1 MNKIESCRRETGT
14 AKLALTLVGLL
25 LASGAAHA
33 EGAAD
38 LLPKKYRDAGVINLV
53 TDAKYPPFQYID
65 DSGKMV
71 GFEVDLWNAIAERLG
86 VKIEVT
92 SVAFDS
98 MIPGVQSGRWDVSME
113 GITDNAERQQV
124 VSFVDYGYTT
134 SSAYVLEEKG
144 ADISDHLSLCGLK
157 GAAQSGTE
165 WVGMITAEMAA
176 ACTEAG
182 KPAPTVSEFGTS
194 DATLLSVYSGRT
206 DFVLTSAAS
215 AQEIQKAAPRPVKV
229 IPMSILPRKPSGIAF
244 RKDEADFGEAL
255 LAALKEVR
263 TAGTYDKIYA
273 DWSVEPMKMDHE
285 PGINLATVPAK

>member
-1 MNKIESCRRETGT
+1 MKKSNKYRRGKIGAT
-14 AKLALTLVGLL
+14 LAIALPGLL
-25 LASGAAHA
+25 LAAGAVHA
-33 EGAAD
+33 QSAAD
-38 LLPKKYRDAGVINLV
+38 LLPQKYRDAGVINLV

-65 DSGKMV
+65 DAGKMV
-71 GFEVDLWNAIAERLG
+71 GFEVDLWDAIAERLN
-86 VKIEVT
+86 VKVEVT

-98 MIPGVQSGRWDVSME
+98 MIPGVQSGRWDISME
-113 GITDNAERQQV
+113 GITDNAERQAV

-134 SSAYVLEEKG
+134 SSAYVLESKG
-144 ADISDHLSLCGLK
+144 AEINDHLALCGLK

-176 ACTEAG
+176 ACSEAG

-215 AQEIQKAAPRPVKV
+215 AQEIKKAAPNPVKV
-229 IPMSILPRKPSGIAF
+229 VPMPILPRKPSGIAF
-244 RKDEADFGEAL
+244 RKNEEDLGKAL

-263 TAGTYDKIYA
+263 ADGTYDKIYA
-273 DWSVEPMKMDHE
+273 TWNVEPMKMEHE
-285 PGINLATVPAK
+285 PGINLETVPTK

>member
-1 MNKIESCRRETGT
+1 MKKSNECWRSKT
-14 AKLALTLVGLL
+14 AASFAIAVSGLMLA
-25 LASGAAHA
+25 AGAAKA

-65 DSGKMV
+65 DAGKMV
-71 GFEVDLWNAIAERLG
+71 GFEVDLWNAIAERLK
-86 VKIEVT
+86 VKMNVT
-92 SVAFDS
+92 SVSFDS

-113 GITDNAERQQV
+113 GITDNAERQAV

-134 SSAYVLEEKG
+134 SSAYVLETKG
-144 ADISDHLSLCGLK
+144 AGINDHLALCGLK

-165 WVGMITAEMAA
+165 WVGMITAELAT

-215 AQEIQKAAPRPVKV
+215 AQEIKKAAPNPVKV
-229 IPMSILPRKPSGIAF
+229 VPMPILPRKPSGIAF
-244 RKDEADFGEAL
+244 RKNEEDLGKAL

-263 TAGTYDKIYA
+263 ADGTYDKIYST
-273 DWSVEPMKMDHE
+273 WSVDPMKMDHE
-285 PGINLATVPAK
+285 PGINLETVPAK

>member
-1 MNKIESCRRETGT
+1 MKKSNECWRGKT
-14 AKLALTLVGLL
+14 AASFAIAVSGLMLA
-25 LASGAAHA
+25 AGAAQA
-33 EGAAD
+33 ESVAD

-65 DSGKMV
+65 DAGKMV
-71 GFEVDLWNAIAERLG
+71 GFEVDLWNAIAERLK
-86 VKIEVT
+86 VKMNVT
-92 SVAFDS
+92 SVSFDS
-98 MIPGVQSGRWDVSME
+98 MIPGVQSGRWDISME
-113 GITDNAERQQV
+113 GITDNAERQAV

-134 SSAYVLEEKG
+134 SSAYVLETKG
-144 ADISDHLSLCGLK
+144 ADINDHLALCGLK

-165 WVGMITAEMAA
+165 WVGMITAELAT

-215 AQEIQKAAPRPVKV
+215 AQEIKKAAPNPVKV
-229 IPMSILPRKPSGIAF
+229 VPMPILPRKPSGIAF
-244 RKDEADFGEAL
+244 RKNEEDLGKAL

-263 TAGTYDKIYA
+263 ADGTYDKIYST
-273 DWSVEPMKMDHE
+273 WSVDPMKMEHE
-285 PGINLATVPAK
+285 PGINLETVPAK

>member
-25 LASGAAHA
+25 LAGGAAHA

-71 GFEVDLWNAIAERLG
+71 GFEVDLWTAIAERLG

>member
-1 MNKIESCRRETGT
+1 MKKTERLWRGASARLG
-14 AKLALTLVGLL
+14 LAALGLMV
-25 LASGAAHA
+25 AGSAAHA

-65 DSGKMV
+65 ESGKMV
-71 GFEVDLWNAIAERLG
+71 GFEVDLWNAIGERLD

-98 MIPGVQSGRWDVSME
+98 MIPGVQSGRWDVAME
-113 GITDNAERQQV
+113 GITDNAERQAV

-144 ADISDHLSLCGLK
+144 AAINEPLDLCGLK

-165 WVGMITAEMAA
+165 WVGMITTEIAA
-176 ACTEAG
+176 ACSEAG

-215 AQEIQKAAPRPVKV
+215 AQEIQKAAPHPVKV
-229 IPMSILPRKPSGIAF
+229 VPMPILPRKPSGIAF
-244 RKDEADFGEAL
+244 RKDETDLGEAL

-263 TAGTYDKIYA
+263 ADGTYEKIYSA
-273 DWSVEPMKMDHE
+273 WSVEPMMMDHE
-285 PGINLATVPAK
+285 PGINLATVPK

>member
-1 MNKIESCRRETGT
+1 MKKTERLWRGASARLG
-14 AKLALTLVGLL
+14 LAALGLMV
-25 LASGAAHA
+25 AGSAAHA

-65 DSGKMV
+65 ESGKMV
-71 GFEVDLWNAIAERLG
+71 GFEVDLWNAIGERLD

-98 MIPGVQSGRWDVSME
+98 MIPGVQSGRWDVAME
-113 GITDNAERQQV
+113 GITDNAERQAV

-144 ADISDHLSLCGLK
+144 AAINEPLDLCGLK

-165 WVGMITAEMAA
+165 WVGMITTEIAA
-176 ACTEAG
+176 ACSEAG

-215 AQEIQKAAPRPVKV
+215 AQEIQKAAPHPVKV
-229 IPMSILPRKPSGIAF
+229 VPMPILPRKPSGIAF
-244 RKDEADFGEAL
+244 RKDETDLGEAL

-263 TAGTYDKIYA
+263 TDGTYEKIYSA
-273 DWSVEPMKMDHE
+273 WSVEPMMMDHE
-285 PGINLATVPAK
+285 PGINLATVPK

>member
-1 MNKIESCRRETGT
+1 MMKFERQRRSSGGARIT
-14 AKLALTLVGLL
+14 LALLGVV
-25 LASGAAHA
+25 LAGGSANA

-38 LLPKKYRDAGVINLV
+38 LLPKKYKDAGVINLV

-71 GFEVDLWNAIAERLG
+71 GFEVDLWDAIAQKLG
-86 VKIEVT
+86 VKVEVT

-98 MIPGVQSGRWDVSME
+98 MIPGVQSGRWDISME
-113 GITDNAERQQV
+113 GITDNLERQQV

-144 ADISDHLSLCGLK
+144 AEISDHLSLCGLK

-176 ACTEAG
+176 ACKEAG
-182 KPAPTVSEFGTS
+182 KPEPTVSEFGTS

-229 IPMSILPRKPSGIAF
+229 VPMPILPRKPSGIAF
-244 RKDEADFGEAL
+244 RKDESDLGEAL

-263 TAGTYDKIYA
+263 ADGTYDKIYA

-285 PGINLATVPAK
+285 PGINLATVPAE

>member
-1 MNKIESCRRETGT
+1 MKKIEKYLRETGR
-14 AKLALTLVGLL
+14 AGLAIAALSLALT
-25 LASGAAHA
+25 AGAAQA

-38 LLPKKYRDAGVINLV
+38 LLPKKYKDAGVINLV
-53 TDAKYPPFQYID
+53 TDAKYPPFQYVD

-71 GFEVDLWNAIAERLG
+71 GFEVDLWNAIAEKLG
-86 VKIEVT
+86 VKIEVP

-144 ADISDHLSLCGLK
+144 AEINDHLALCGLK

-176 ACTEAG
+176 ACKEAG
-182 KPAPTVSEFGTS
+182 KPEPTVSEFGTS

-215 AQEIQKAAPRPVKV
+215 AQEIQKAAPHPVKV
-229 IPMSILPRKPSGIAF
+229 VPMPILPRKPSGIAF
-244 RKDEADFGEAL
+244 RKDEADLGEAL

-263 TAGTYDKIYA
+263 ADGTYDKIYA
-273 DWSVEPMKMDHE
+273 DWSVDAMKMDHE
-285 PGINLATVPAK
+285 PGINLATVPAE

>member
-1 MNKIESCRRETGT
+1 MMNYESQRGRSSVRVAMAASALMLT
-14 AKLALTLVGLL
+14 A
-25 LASGAAHA
+25 GAVHA

-38 LLPKKYRDAGVINLV
+38 LLPQKYRDSGVINVV

-71 GFEVDLWNAIAERLG
+71 GFEVDLWNAIAEKLK
-86 VKIEVT
+86 VKMEVT
-92 SVAFDS
+92 SVSFDS
-98 MIPGVQSGRWDVSME
+98 MIPGVQSGRWDISME
-113 GITDNAERQQV
+113 GITDNAERQAV

-134 SSAYVLEEKG
+134 SSAYVLESKG
-144 ADISDHLSLCGLK
+144 AEINDHLALCGLK

-165 WVGMITAEMAA
+165 WVGMITTEMAA
-176 ACTEAG
+176 TCTEAG

-215 AQEIQKAAPRPVKV
+215 AQEIKKAAPNPVKV
-229 IPMSILPRKPSGIAF
+229 VPMPILPRKPSGIAF
-244 RKDEADFGEAL
+244 RKNEEDLGKAL

-263 TAGTYDKIYA
+263 ADGTYDKIYA
-273 DWSVEPMKMDHE
+273 DWNVEAMKMDHE
-285 PGINLATVPAK
+285 PGINLETVPSK

>member
-1 MNKIESCRRETGT
+1 MMKLEKHGRESGT
-14 AKLALTLVGLL
+14 ARIALALLGLM
-25 LASGAAHA
+25 LAGGAANA

-38 LLPKKYRDAGVINLV
+38 LLPKKYKDAGVINLV

-71 GFEVDLWNAIAERLG
+71 GFEVDLWNAIAAKLG

-98 MIPGVQSGRWDVSME
+98 MIPGVQSGRWDISME
-113 GITDNAERQQV
+113 GITDNLERQKV

-144 ADISDHLSLCGLK
+144 ASISDHLSLCGLK

-165 WVGMITAEMAA
+165 WVGMITTEMAA
-176 ACTEAG
+176 ACKEAG
-182 KPAPTVSEFGTS
+182 KPEPTVSEFGTS

-229 IPMSILPRKPSGIAF
+229 VPMPILPRKPSGIAF
-244 RKDEADFGEAL
+244 RKDETDLGDAL

-263 TAGTYDKIYA
+263 ADGSYDKIYA

>member
-1 MNKIESCRRETGT
+1 MKKNNECRRGRT
-14 AKLALTLVGLL
+14 AAGFAIAISGLMLT
-25 LASGAAHA
+25 AGAVHA

-53 TDAKYPPFQYID
+53 TDAKYPPFQFID

-71 GFEVDLWNAIAERLG
+71 GFEVDLWNAIAERLK
-86 VKIEVT
+86 VKMNVT
-92 SVAFDS
+92 SVSFDS

-113 GITDNAERQQV
+113 GITDNAERQAV

-134 SSAYVLEEKG
+134 SSAYVLETKG
-144 ADISDHLSLCGLK
+144 ADINDHLALCGLK

-165 WVGMITAEMAA
+165 WVGMITAELAK

-215 AQEIQKAAPRPVKV
+215 AREIQKAAPNPVKV
-229 IPMSILPRKPSGIAF
+229 VPMPILPRKPSGIAF
-244 RKDEADFGEAL
+244 RKNEEDLGKAL

-263 TAGTYDKIYA
+263 ADGTYEKIYA
-273 DWSVEPMKMDHE
+273 TWSVEPMKMEHE
-285 PGINLATVPAK
+285 PGINLETIPAK